1 MRFQPAKRFIID
13 SLFPRAA
20 VTDVAPIHP
29 PVADDPLLDALQ
41 RPPFRFTEC
50 LLVYHD
56 TQHVRFAVQHDSV
69 DAGQHA
75 AVATAA
81 VPSGHA

>member
-13 SLFPRAA
+13 SLFPCAA

-29 PVADDPLLDALQ
+29 PVTDDPVLDAQQ
-41 RPPFRFTEC
+41 RLSFRSTEC

-56 TQHVRFAVQHDSV
+56 TQHVRFAVQHGSV
-69 DAGQHA
+69 DAGEHA
-75 AVATAA
+75 AVAAAA
-81 VPSGHA
+81 VPSGHE